1 MRFKKTVF
9 SWVICV
15 IITSGMYGF
24 FATPSI
30 ALAGSSQD
38 ENVVNT
44 KDDYTV
50 EKLGK
55 DLVNDEL
62 EVHFI
67 DVGQADCTLIKC
79 NGCTMLID
87 TGLDDQGTKIQN
99 YLKKQ
104 GIDRLDY
111 LILTHSDIDHIGS
124 ADVIM
129 TKFDIGTIFMSDFE
143 KETKTYKNLLKLIEE
158 NDIRYLSPAVGNVY
172 AFGSA
177 SFQILAPNDA
187 YDKPNNTSIAFLLT
201 HGENTFLFTGD
212 AEKEAEFDMLNNG
225 LNLAAD
231 VLHAGHRGSR
241 TSNTQEFVDAVM
253 PRYAVISCGEDNA
266 FGLPDAEVLNRFR
279 EKEMMVYRTDEQGTI
294 VAVSNGEKITF
305 NTAPITDGSL
315 TKVTNVPAAISAV
328 SFNSCFSLLLATI
341 LASALTLISLSS
353 STSKMNSSISLV
365 SFIFASINCINAI

>member
-1 MRFKKTVF
+1 M
-9 SWVICV
+9 
-15 IITSGMYGF
+15 
-24 FATPSI
+24 
-30 ALAGSSQD
+30 
-38 ENVVNT
+38 
-44 KDDYTV
+44 
-50 EKLGK
+50 
-55 DLVNDEL
+55 
-62 EVHFI
+62 
-67 DVGQADCTLIKC
+67 
-79 NGCTMLID
+79 
-87 TGLDDQGTKIQN
+87 
-99 YLKKQ
+99 
-104 GIDRLDY
+104 DY

-231 VLHAGHRGSR
+231 VLHAGHHGSR
-241 TSNTQEFVDAVM
+241 TSNTQEFVDTVM
-253 PRYAVISCGEDNA
+253 PRYAVISCGVDNS

-305 NTAPITDGSL
+305 NTAPSDTWKAGER
-315 TKVTNVPAAISAV
+315 K
-328 SFNSCFSLLLATI
+328 
-341 LASALTLISLSS
+341 
-353 STSKMNSSISLV
+353 K
-365 SFIFASINCINAI
+365 

>member
-1 MRFKKTVF
+1 MRYKKTIF

-24 FATPSI
+24 FTTPSI
-30 ALAGSSQD
+30 AMEEKSQD
-38 ENVVNT
+38 GYVVNT
-44 KDDYTV
+44 KDNYTV
-50 EKLGK
+50 EKIGK

-62 EVHFI
+62 EVHFL

-79 NGCTMLID
+79 NGYTMLID

-158 NDIRYLSPAVGNVY
+158 NEIRYLSPAVGNVY

-177 SFQILAPNDA
+177 SFQILAPNDD
-187 YDKPNNTSIAFLLT
+187 YEKPNNTSIALLLT

-212 AEKEAEFDMLNNG
+212 AEKEAEADMLNNG

-231 VLHAGHRGSR
+231 VLHAGHHGSR

-253 PRYAVISCGEDNA
+253 PRYAIISSGVDND

-279 EKEMMVYRTDEQGTI
+279 EKEMMVYRTDEQGNI

-305 NTAPITDGSL
+305 NTAPSDTWQAGER
-315 TKVTNVPAAISAV
+315 K
-328 SFNSCFSLLLATI
+328 
-341 LASALTLISLSS
+341 
-353 STSKMNSSISLV
+353 K
-365 SFIFASINCINAI
+365 